1 MSKKIEFKEH
11 GGPEVLKYIDYELSS
26 DKPSFNEIRIEHLSI
41 GVNFIDIYHR
51 VGLYPVSPPAI
62 PGLEAVGRIT
72 SVGKNV
78 NDFKVGDRVGYSSPP
93 PWCIL

>member
-41 GVNFIDIYHR
+41 GVNFIDIYHSDFNSFLNR
-51 VGLYPVSPPAI
+51 ANKQPSYYSNICTNNDCYCWFGSRFNLTTFYPCC
-62 PGLEAVGRIT
+62 T
-72 SVGKNV
+72 
-78 NDFKVGDRVGYSSPP
+78 
-93 PWCIL
+93 CC